1 MQKYESEIKKLDKAI
16 NDLEEKVR
24 IKPDPFLTNML
35 LRFKKIREKYHK
47 MAKIDTRL
55 FHYL

>member
-24 IKPDPFLTNML
+24 IEPDPFLNNML
-35 LRFKKIREKYHK
+35 LRFKKNS
-47 MAKIDTRL
+47 
-55 FHYL
+55 